1 MLLTLTLVT
10 VGLVVLVL
18 AGFLI
23 AIAWALLQAK
33 RSVASIADGLEAVA
47 EHAGPLTPNL
57 VNVNRD
63 LGSLLQGLNSA
74 DLHLARAANAFRI
87 R

>member
-47 EHAGPLTPNL
+47 EQAGPLTPNL
-57 VNVNRD
+57 VSVNRD
-63 LGSLLQGLNSA
+63 LGSLLEGLNSA